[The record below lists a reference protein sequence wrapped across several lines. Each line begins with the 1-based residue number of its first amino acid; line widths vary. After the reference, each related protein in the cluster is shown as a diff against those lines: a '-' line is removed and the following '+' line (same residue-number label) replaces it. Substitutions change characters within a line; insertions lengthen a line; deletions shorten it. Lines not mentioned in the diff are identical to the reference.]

1 MEASLQITL
10 TLAIAVIAGIGAQ
23 VIAEYLK
30 IPSMIFL
37 LLFGI
42 LLGDGTVL
50 HPQLLGAGLEVIV
63 ALATAVMKLAAVEEV
78 PMI

>member
-1 MEASLQITL
+1 MEASFQITL
-10 TLAIAVIAGIGAQ
+10 TIAIAVIAGIGAQ
-23 VIAEYLK
+23 EIAEYLK
-30 IPSMIFL
+30 VPSIVFL

-50 HPQLLGAGLEVIV
+50 YPQLLGAGLEVIV